1 MTDTAIGIDLGST
14 TTKAVVMDD
23 ARTVL
28 GRGITNSRSNYD
40 TAATVAKTEAL
51 LAARFFL
58 FRKELETSR
67 ALNGGLDFN
76 FRDNYYLDA
85 DNDEH
90 LVQHAV
96 TLVNAR
102 IGIADVDDSWELA
115 LLGKNLTD
123 ETWSPNGT
131 DIPLTDGKFFKLT
144 SPPRSFALQFT
155 VRI

>member
-1 MTDTAIGIDLGST
+1 MKSGGGLVQSGGGLVARAPGRRPGLRRRAASLTWKALAFITVHEIGS
-14 TTKAVVMDD
+14 
-23 ARTVL
+23 
-28 GRGITNSRSNYD
+28 
-40 TAATVAKTEAL
+40 AL
-51 LAARFFL
+51 L
-58 FRKELETSR
+58 
-67 ALNGGLDFN
+67 LNGGLDFN

-96 TLVNAR
+96 TLINAR
-102 IGIADVDDSWELA
+102 IGISDVDDTWELE

-144 SPPRSFALQFT
+144 SPPRSFSLQFT

>member
-1 MTDTAIGIDLGST
+1 MSRPRLLEAVDAALRGADPLDESQDWPPLTTSDSPVVKNNVLKDNGIGHLGHFGQQ
-14 TTKAVVMDD
+14 KGDD
-23 ARTVL
+23 AEQTDAASL
-28 GRGITNSRSNYD
+28 NSCFG
-40 TAATVAKTEAL
+40 AV
-51 LAARFFL
+51 
-58 FRKELETSR
+58 
-67 ALNGGLDFN
+67 
-76 FRDNYYLDA
+76 DA

-96 TLVNAR
+96 TLINAR
-102 IGIADVDDSWELA
+102 IGISDVDDTWELA

-144 SPPRSFALQFT
+144 SPPRSFSLQFT